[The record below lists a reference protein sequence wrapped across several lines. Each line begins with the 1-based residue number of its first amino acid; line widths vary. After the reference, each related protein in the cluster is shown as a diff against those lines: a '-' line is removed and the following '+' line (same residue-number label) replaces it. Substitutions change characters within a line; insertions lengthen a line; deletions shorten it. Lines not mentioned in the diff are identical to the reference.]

1 VTSQGDLLKRL
12 TAALEGVGI
21 AYMVAGSIGS
31 SFHGHPRATNDLD
44 IIIAP
49 SQEQLDAFVALL
61 GPDYYVSAASAKAAF
76 NGKTMFN
83 VVDNA
88 TGWKVDLVV
97 RKERAFS
104 IEEFQRRRKV
114 RMMGSDIF
122 IASPEDVILSKL
134 EWAKNS
140 GSEQQ
145 LRDALGVFK
154 VQGDELDLEY
164 LAKWARALNVEDSL
178 EWLLETGRKNGKSGK
193 GGEGWA
199 TRG

>member
-1 VTSQGDLLKRL
+1 MNSQADLLKRV

-21 AYMVAGSIGS
+21 AYMVAGSTGS

-44 IIIAP
+44 IVIAP
-49 SQEQLDAFVALL
+49 SKEQLDAFVALL
-61 GPDYYVSAASAKAAF
+61 GADYYVSAGAAKAAL
-76 NGKTMFN
+76 NDKTMFN

-104 IEEFQRRRKV
+104 IEEFKRRRKV
-114 RMMGSDIF
+114 RMMESDVF

-145 LRDALGVFK
+145 IRDALGVIE
-154 VQGDELDLEY
+154 VQGDELDLAY
-164 LAKWARALNVEDSL
+164 LENWAGALNVADSL
-178 EWLLETGRKNGKSGK
+178 ERLLEAAGRNRRI
-193 GGEGWA
+193 GG
-199 TRG
+199 RS